1 MSVLTQPRQ
10 VQLEQPATVILLPS
24 KHEALELISAA
35 GAEKYLDKM
44 AEIDAQIAKLNA
56 VIQAQTANLR
66 AEIDKLAERRERFEE
81 QVKDWVKSAQT
92 SVKGEYLQAVYSK
105 GRTTWDSKAL
115 DGYAV
120 THEEILQFKK
130 TGAPS
135 VAIKAVTVAK
145 TVS

>member
-1 MSVLTQPRQ
+1 MSVSTQPRQ

-24 KHEALELISAA
+24 KHEALELISKA

-56 VIQAQTANLR
+56 VIQAQAAPLL
-66 AEIDKLAERRERFEE
+66 AEISKLAEQRERFEE
-81 QVKDWVKSAQT
+81 RVKDWAKLMQS

-105 GRTTWDSKAL
+105 GRATWDSKAL